1 MMLLGQVKDTAA
13 AKCVAAVHK
22 CVSAVPPDD
31 VPREE
36 RIKARLREL
45 TEDSRRL
52 RAELEQLIRYQP
64 NRHRSMAHDRPKKL
78 QPADRRRKPR

>member
-1 MMLLGQVKDTAA
+1 VTD
-13 AKCVAAVHK
+13 
-22 CVSAVPPDD
+22 VPSDD
-31 VPREE
+31 LPREE

-64 NRHRSMAHDRPKKL
+64 NRHRSMADDRPKNVRA
-78 QPADRRRKPR
+78 ADRRRKPR